1 MAHDNNNDTV
11 SRPSS
16 LPSYQISTEHSSVT
30 MLDGGTLPLAAQVS
44 NLTLQPSSE
53 TTNMSANDA
62 PPATAQSNARPSSD
76 STAATSIPT
85 AALTGTPLL
94 SLWNELLLILAEKVA
109 EADTE
114 DADTA
119 EEQHITN
126 LTRALISFSSVNERL
141 RPLSLSQIRIF
152 KTIYLLKNG
161 VWVPTNFYVS
171 SRASP
176 KETRIRASSFAL
188 HQFWA
193 SSNSTEC
200 ASIAQGIKDILQAP
214 TNLQCLHL
222 DGEQSLAIFLEAEM
236 EKAQFQF
243 ANLTEA
249 IVSLEMSFL
258 LKYMPKITRL
268 SNKTH
273 AGNNG
278 TRVYT
283 QTDKAAFYTHCR
295 SLPRLKMFEL
305 TVADFEEN
313 AVFLVDIP
321 DFGLETLAITRDASR
336 CSNNPAVQ
344 DLQLVLINFL
354 VKMALSQTSLTELRI
369 PVSANIMVRS
379 RVEHEEWEPNLDF
392 VLVDVLPAAIIAAKV
407 SSIKKIVVGRTSII
421 NVLKKKE
428 GLSILELHHDP
439 LQVSNGLRTNCWHEM
454 WNSWTEPFLASQ
466 QTVVGELVR
475 EFVLWFVYGEPDE
488 PAAKITREGKEGR
501 QFVDINVNN
510 PWIKNIF
517 DEQSERSEAR
527 TEVADT
533 LDTTVLKLHHDPAQV
548 ADGLRTP
555 Y

>member
-1 MAHDNNNDTV
+1 
-11 SRPSS
+11 
-16 LPSYQISTEHSSVT
+16 
-30 MLDGGTLPLAAQVS
+30 MLDEGTLPLAAQVS

-53 TTNMSANDA
+53 MTNMSANDA

-161 VWVPTNFYVS
+161 
-171 SRASP
+171 
-176 KETRIRASSFAL
+176 
-188 HQFWA
+188 
-193 SSNSTEC
+193 
-200 ASIAQGIKDILQAP
+200 
-214 TNLQCLHL
+214 
-222 DGEQSLAIFLEAEM
+222 SLAIFLEAEM

-243 ANLTEA
+243 ADLTEA

-268 SNKTH
+268 TNKTH

-533 LDTTVLKLHHDPAQV
+533 LDSIGLVTVVGKKSRVQYKILAPRSLFV
-548 ADGLRTP
+548 S
-555 Y
+555 